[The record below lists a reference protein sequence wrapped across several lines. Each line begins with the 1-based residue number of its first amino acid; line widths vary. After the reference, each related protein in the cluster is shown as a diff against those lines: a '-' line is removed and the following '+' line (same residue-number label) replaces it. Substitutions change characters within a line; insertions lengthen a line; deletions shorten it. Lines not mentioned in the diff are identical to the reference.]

1 MCSGS
6 GTLPGL
12 SLSSDLDRPIS
23 PRDAACPVTAR
34 LGHRAAS
41 TPRGNRASPPHPTPC
56 MATGWTA
63 HRCRYPSDG
72 THGVG
77 WTDSQRFHFWARG
90 RDAWHLSG
98 RRMGKALQGCAA
110 RGWEDPGRIPTC
122 LKWPR

>member
-1 MCSGS
+1 MFGVRDFAWVVLVIRSRQTHQPQGRC
-6 GTLPGL
+6 
-12 SLSSDLDRPIS
+12 LSSD
-23 PRDAACPVTAR
+23 CPAWSQ
-34 LGHRAAS
+34 GCFHS
-41 TPRGNRASPPHPTPC
+41 QGQPCFPPTPSPC

-90 RDAWHLSG
+90 RDGWHLSG
-98 RRMGKALQGCAA
+98 RRMGKALRGCAA

>member
-41 TPRGNRASPPHPTPC
+41 TPRGNRASPPPPHPVH
-56 MATGWTA
+56 G
-63 HRCRYPSDG
+63 HRLDRPPLPLP
-72 THGVG
+72 
-77 WTDSQRFHFWARG
+77 Q
-90 RDAWHLSG
+90 
-98 RRMGKALQGCAA
+98 
-110 RGWEDPGRIPTC
+110 
-122 LKWPR
+122 